1 MLDLSITNI
10 INNKCEFKVHRKDV
24 IPNIHGKLNPCIL
37 AYIIKGFLKGFLHD
51 AHSLCSEK
59 YINQNVQFLDDIFV
73 ENAHNK
79 SFFQKT
85 SFAKKIVSNI

>member
-24 IPNIHGKLNPCIL
+24 IPNIHGKLNPCTL

-73 ENAHNK
+73 ENAHINHSSK
-79 SFFQKT
+79 KLRLQKR
-85 SFAKKIVSNI
+85 